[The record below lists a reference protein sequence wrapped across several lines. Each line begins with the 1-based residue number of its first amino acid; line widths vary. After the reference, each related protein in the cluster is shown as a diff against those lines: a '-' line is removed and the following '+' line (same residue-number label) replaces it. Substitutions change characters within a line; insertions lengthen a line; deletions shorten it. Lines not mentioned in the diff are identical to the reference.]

1 MINRIARAVSIEG
14 RSRDTCKIEAEA
26 DDVKLAESL
35 GTYVPLSR
43 NDLMFDMR
51 RRDDADGERRMI
63 GSGRR
68 EAAFGLCARVG
79 LLGSVAACA
88 WAVFRALNGAASL
101 RT

>member
-1 MINRIARAVSIEG
+1 
-14 RSRDTCKIEAEA
+14 
-26 DDVKLAESL
+26 
-35 GTYVPLSR
+35 
-43 NDLMFDMR
+43 MFDMR

-88 WAVFRALNGAASL
+88 
-101 RT
+101 